1 MYLIVKISDDT
12 IGDMLDAVDAC
23 RFVDNFESAKRYAH
37 NLKAADAYDYEIIDL
52 QTKWTTG
59 QKDDSEYHI

>member
-1 MYLIVKISDDT
+1 
-12 IGDMLDAVDAC
+12 MLDAVDAC
-23 RFVDNFESAKRYAH
+23 RFVDNFESAKRYAY